1 MQQQHTCISIYRCMC
16 VWAKENNNQNSSNNN
31 NRDDRVNEAWHK
43 IQMGIACGTQRM
55 KSCTQ
60 SPSKLTA
67 PRCGSLHV
75 CVCVCL
81 YKLQIMHIIAESFL
95 RLECAIILK
104 FAHKLIDKL
113 LLLLLLLQL
122 PFAVLHLPFLGHFLL
137 ALIVLWL
144 LFCVLW
150 NVDSNLSI

>member
-1 MQQQHTCISIYRCMC
+1 MWDAKNEKLHAAAVEADCAAMASTAAYLWLLCMC
-16 VWAKENNNQNSSNNN
+16 V
-31 NRDDRVNEAWHK
+31 
-43 IQMGIACGTQRM
+43 C
-55 KSCTQ
+55 
-60 SPSKLTA
+60 L
-67 PRCGSLHV
+67 
-75 CVCVCL
+75 CL

-113 LLLLLLLQL
+113 LVLLLLQL

-137 ALIVLWL
+137 AMIVLWL